1 VDMKCL
7 INQNLVDCKV
17 VEDLGY
23 QGGKYAK
30 VVLYEDQEV
39 VVVKAGGRWI
49 KHNPDIQPTGCYTG
63 QGRFPR

>member
-1 VDMKCL
+1 MKCL
-7 INQNLVDCKV
+7 IDQKLVDCKV

-23 QGGKYAK
+23 QGGTYAK

-39 VVVKAGGRWI
+39 VMVKAGGRWI
-49 KHNPDIQPTGCYTG
+49 KHQPEIQPRSHYVG